1 MPTSRRI
8 STLLVVL
15 SLMLAFGDGVSRAG
29 RPSVKQVGT
38 DEAGDWGDGVSPAA
52 ADAGGVAGQDLIGAL
67 IGPGDPGYLDFVI
80 HVSTLA
86 PAESTAAAVYEWY
99 FQIGDRQ
106 FGFYGPCQGH
116 VYGSCGTAT
125 DPLAFVLTDFS
136 TNKDVMAV
144 AEVNENAATITFP
157 VSLSFLGATAGSL
170 IEPRSA
176 GTSVPQEAIV
186 AHTFYFVN
194 SPTGARSPRDYM
206 SVTKNYRVRRES

>member
-1 MPTSRRI
+1 
-8 STLLVVL
+8 
-15 SLMLAFGDGVSRAG
+15 
-29 RPSVKQVGT
+29 
-38 DEAGDWGDGVSPAA
+38 
-52 ADAGGVAGQDLIGAL
+52 
-67 IGPGDPGYLDFVI
+67 
-80 HVSTLA
+80 
-86 PAESTAAAVYEWY
+86 
-99 FQIGDRQ
+99 
-106 FGFYGPCQGH
+106 
-116 VYGSCGTAT
+116 
-125 DPLAFVLTDFS
+125 
-136 TNKDVMAV
+136 MAV